1 MAFWK
6 LQDLNIW
13 TTAMQDSILGCAP
26 QPPHSSNAHSQLS
39 APTCLPAA
47 AAQASHILVSKNWCM
62 SGPPLPQSGLRL
74 PQWLANRLTSLP
86 YNTGGAGDQLDGM
99 VLTPYT
105 LPGQAYSEYNLG
117 LS

>member
-1 MAFWK
+1 
-6 LQDLNIW
+6 
-13 TTAMQDSILGCAP
+13 
-26 QPPHSSNAHSQLS
+26 
-39 APTCLPAA
+39 
-47 AAQASHILVSKNWCM
+47 
-62 SGPPLPQSGLRL
+62 L